1 MYVIPSG
8 GCSAHVQLF
17 LRISGNMRFDN
28 VVFEASCG
36 LKSQLLHSDVGEV
49 VFSGR
54 SNVGKSS
61 LINKLV
67 NRKSIARVSS
77 TPGKTATINFYRLD
91 SARFVDLPG
100 YGYAKVSHSER
111 ERWAELVE
119 GYFSDKRNITLLV
132 QLVDMRHKPTVRDFE
147 MIEYLKCSGVRFI
160 VVLTKSDKLNKT
172 ERNESLMYFQG
183 EPRLAGVECISFST
197 ITGEGVYELRSAI
210 TQAVER
216 RGVKGSGSNDDDI

>member
-119 GYFSDKRNITLLV
+119 GYFSDKRNIALLV
-132 QLVDMRHKPTVRDFE
+132 QLVDMRHKPTVRDFD

-172 ERNESLMYFQG
+172 ERNENLMYFQG
-183 EPRLAGVECISFST
+183 EPRLEGVECISFST